1 MQYCWCESDVSHG
14 NDNINDNI
22 NANDNDNDNDAD
34 NDVNDGTGDNNDLWF
49 KRQSHVISKQ
59 YISNGY
65 LRGWNRHM

>member
-22 NANDNDNDNDAD
+22 NANDNDNDAD
-34 NDVNDGTGDNNDLWF
+34 NDVNDGTGDNNDVWF

>member
-22 NANDNDNDNDAD
+22 NANDNDNDAD
-34 NDVNDGTGDNNDLWF
+34 NDVNDGTGDNNDVWF

-65 LRGWNRHM
+65 LRGWNWHM

>member
-14 NDNINDNI
+14 NDNINDDI
-22 NANDNDNDNDAD
+22 NANDNDNDAD
-34 NDVNDGTGDNNDLWF
+34 NDVNDGTGDNNDVWF